1 MSGMMG
7 EDDMTA
13 LGAAQGTEAAKLFLT
28 QMIAHHEGAVVMAKT
43 ESTAGKNP
51 EAVQLAK
58 GIVTAQETEIQEMKG
73 LLATL

>member
-1 MSGMMG
+1 
-7 EDDMTA
+7 
-13 LGAAQGTEAAKLFLT
+13 
-28 QMIAHHEGAVVMAKT
+28 MAKT

-58 GIVTAQETEIQEMKG
+58 GIATAQETEIQEMKG